1 MNTEV
6 TPYSNDLELT
16 KEDIIKRLRALDPS
30 IDVQERDLSLGG
42 NLIEAKSSDENIPT
56 VSIILNELGGSLI
69 GRLEIIGNITQ
80 YIVDEIISFLQKN
93 LSLAYLEV
101 TDPKS
106 GLIKFS
112 LSKKSKDMNL
122 FDIYKRELFNYHY
135 PRDDGRLM
143 VLYDQNSFWIHPVVK
158 PSSLKPKVET
168 KSTQKAITT
177 IKKPSL
183 PKVVAKTTPE
193 TKLRLSASELK
204 EKVKPEVKVMHEV
217 EISSKHEITV
227 SSEIEKTNKVT
238 KVKLDLSQ
246 REQMI
251 LKLVESKPNK
261 KVQSKGLRKEL
272 PTLDQDTIRN
282 ILRSLVAKGLLYVRS
297 AWYIVK
303 EDPSEDTW
311 DIASETPLEE
321 RLQNLTPKEKR
332 IYEILEKRPGN
343 KAQAR
348 MLVKETKMTKENL
361 KKLLRNMV
369 AKDILYVYAAW
380 YCIKE

>member
-1 MNTEV
+1 MSTEV
-6 TPYSNDLELT
+6 TTYSNDVELT
-16 KEDIIKRLRALDPS
+16 KEEIIKRLRALDPS
-30 IDVQERDLSLGG
+30 IDVQDMEMPSSAGHRID
-42 NLIEAKSSDENIPT
+42 AKSSDENIPT
-56 VSIILNELGGSLI
+56 VNIILNEISGGLL

-80 YIVDEIISFLQKN
+80 YIVDEIVTFLQKN
-93 LSLAYLEV
+93 FNLAYLEV
-101 TDPKS
+101 TDPKT

-112 LSKKSKDMNL
+112 LSKKSKEMNL
-122 FDIYKRELFNYHY
+122 FEIYKRELFKYHY

-143 VLYDQNSFWIHPVVK
+143 VLYDQGKFWSHPIIKSPLQKPPTLKK
-158 PSSLKPKVET
+158 PSLLRPSISKKPSIPQAKVKPKVEPVPE
-168 KSTQKAITT
+168 TQSAKVLEKPT
-177 IKKPSL
+177 IKETEEPVKE
-183 PKVVAKTTPE
+183 VVKKQEQE
-193 TKLRLSASELK
+193 T
-204 EKVKPEVKVMHEV
+204 VKVAP
-217 EISSKHEITV
+217 KL
-227 SSEIEKTNKVT
+227 
-238 KVKLDLSQ
+238 KLDLSQ

-272 PTLDQDTIRN
+272 PSLDQDTIRN

-311 DIASETPLEE
+311 DIASVTPLEE

>member
-1 MNTEV
+1 MSTEV
-6 TPYSNDLELT
+6 TSYSNDLELT
-16 KEDIIKRLRALDPS
+16 KEEIIKRIRALDPS
-30 IDVQERDLSLGG
+30 IDVQELPSLAGQM
-42 NLIEAKSSDENIPT
+42 IDAKSTDTNIPT
-56 VSIILNELGGSLI
+56 VNIILNEINGGLL

-80 YIVDEIISFLQKN
+80 YIVDEIISYLQKN
-93 LSLAYLEV
+93 FSLAYLEV
-101 TDPKS
+101 TDPKT

-112 LSKKSKDMNL
+112 LSKKAKDMNL
-122 FDIYKRELFNYHY
+122 FDIYKRELFKYHY

-143 VLYDQNSFWIHPVVK
+143 VLYDQETFWSHPVVK
-158 PSSLKPKVET
+158 SGLKKPQSLKRPALLRP
-168 KSTQKAITT
+168 SIA
-177 IKKPSL
+177 KKPLTPPIKSKPKSEPIPQPKPKPEPVKAEVEETPVPVKEPIKPSE
-183 PKVVAKTTPE
+183 PKVVKIAP
-193 TKLRLSASELK
+193 KL
-204 EKVKPEVKVMHEV
+204 
-217 EISSKHEITV
+217 
-227 SSEIEKTNKVT
+227 
-238 KVKLDLSQ
+238 KLDLSQ

-272 PTLDQDTIRN
+272 PSLDQDTIRN

-321 RLQNLTPKEKR
+321 RLQNLTPKERR

>member
-1 MNTEV
+1 MNTLISS
-6 TPYSNDLELT
+6 YSNDLQLT

-30 IDVQERDLSLGG
+30 IDVQEASSLAGD
-42 NLIEAKSSDENIPT
+42 LIEAKSSDVNIPT
-56 VSIILNELGGSLI
+56 VNIILNEIGGGLI

-80 YIVDEIISFLQKN
+80 YIVDEIVTFLQKN
-93 LSLAYLEV
+93 FSLAYLEV
-101 TDPKS
+101 TDPRT

-122 FDIYKRELFNYHY
+122 FEIYKRELFKFHY

-143 VLYDQNSFWIHPVVK
+143 VLYDQDTFWSHPIVKTVPSRPPVVK
-158 PSSLKPKVET
+158 KLEPVKPVV
-168 KSTQKAITT
+168 
-177 IKKPSL
+177 IKKPITKQVSTKPL
-183 PKVVAKTTPE
+183 LE
-193 TKLRLSASELK
+193 TKPKSELVPINQK
-204 EKVKPEVKVMHEV
+204 VEHEKIAAESV
-217 EISSKHEITV
+217 EISET
-227 SSEIEKTNKVT
+227 IEKEPAKKAV
-238 KVKLDLSQ
+238 KIKLDLSQ

-251 LKLVESKPNK
+251 LKLVETKPNK

-272 PTLDQDTIRN
+272 PSLDQDTIRN

-321 RLQNLTPKEKR
+321 RLQNLTPKERR

>member
-1 MNTEV
+1 MNNV
-6 TPYSNDLELT
+6 ISSYSNDLLLT

-30 IDVQERDLSLGG
+30 IDVQELPSLAGT
-42 NLIEAKSSDENIPT
+42 LIEAKSSDVNIPT
-56 VSIILNELGGSLI
+56 VSLILNEINGGLI

-80 YIVDEIISFLQKN
+80 YIVDEVVTFLQKN
-93 LSLAYLEV
+93 FSLAYLEV
-101 TDPKS
+101 TDPRS

-122 FDIYKRELFNYHY
+122 FEIYKRELFKFHY

-143 VLYDQNSFWIHPVVK
+143 VLYDQQSLWEHPIIEATTSRSQI
-158 PSSLKPKVET
+158 SSIPEPI
-168 KSTQKAITT
+168 KSTP
-177 IKKPSL
+177 IKKPSPSL
-183 PKVVAKTTPE
+183 ILTKPISTENPEQEKSEAIQKV
-193 TKLRLSASELK
+193 
-204 EKVKPEVKVMHEV
+204 EVKRTLETRN
-217 EISSKHEITV
+217 EISEI
-227 SSEIEKTNKVT
+227 IESTPT
-238 KVKLDLSQ
+238 KKPVKAKLDLSQ

-251 LKLVESKPNK
+251 LKLVETKPNK

-272 PTLDQDTIRN
+272 PSLDQDTIRN

-321 RLQNLTPKEKR
+321 RLQNLTPKERR
-332 IYEILEKRPGN
+332 IYEILEKRSGN

>member
-1 MNTEV
+1 MSTEI
-6 TPYSNDLELT
+6 TSYSNDLELT
-16 KEDIIKRLRALDPS
+16 KEDIIKRLRALDPT
-30 IDVQERDLSLGG
+30 IDVQESPSLPGH
-42 NLIEAKSSDENIPT
+42 LIEANSSDINIPT
-56 VSIILNELGGSLI
+56 VNIILNEINNGLI
-69 GRLEIIGNITQ
+69 VRLEIIGNITQ
-80 YIVDEIISFLQKN
+80 YIVDEIITFLQKN
-93 LSLAYLEV
+93 FNLAYLEV
-101 TDPKS
+101 TDPRT

-112 LSKKSKDMNL
+112 LSKKSKEMNL
-122 FDIYKRELFNYHY
+122 FEIYKRELFKFHY

-143 VLYDQNSFWIHPVVK
+143 VLYDQASFWIHPVVK
-158 PSSLKPKVET
+158 STVEKQQMVKKIDST
-168 KSTQKAITT
+168 KQIP
-177 IKKPSL
+177 IKKPSIL
-183 PKVVAKTTPE
+183 QVKAKSKAESLTE
-193 TKLRLSASELK
+193 TKSSVLK
-204 EKVKPEVKVMHEV
+204 EKSEPKEKIKPFKETQAVPDKETGKKVERL
-217 EISSKHEITV
+217 
-227 SSEIEKTNKVT
+227 
-238 KVKLDLSQ
+238 KLDLSQ
-246 REQMI
+246 REQTI

-272 PTLDQDTIRN
+272 PSMDQDTIRN